1 MQILLGDCLERLK
14 ELADNSVD
22 SIVTD
27 PPAGISFM
35 GQDWDGSKG
44 GRDNWIAWMQSI
56 AAECLRVVK
65 PGGHAIVWAL
75 PRTSHWTA
83 TAWENAG
90 FEMRDSIVHIFG
102 SGFPKSLNLGKAID
116 KLQGN
121 EREVVGINPNHRGD
135 SQKTNKYTKN
145 LGQNPN
151 IDKGTSP
158 LEGWGTGLKPAH
170 ENWLLL
176 RKPIDKGL
184 SIAANVLK
192 HGTGGLNIDG
202 CRVPLNNEKAPT
214 GSGNP
219 GKGIV
224 KFMNSI
230 GNGGNETSPL
240 GRHPANLIIDGS
252 EEVVSLFP
260 VTGKASGKVDRSPSS
275 SKPQVNFLQGSIL
288 PKRGASHDDN
298 GGSAARFFYCTKA
311 SKADRNEGLEGFP
324 LSAPPASARSIPA
337 EGRQSALGEP
347 RQNAHPTVKN
357 TNLMSYLCRLITPPN
372 GIVLDP
378 FMGSG
383 STGKAAI
390 LEGFD
395 FIGIEQNAE
404 FFEIAQARITYAQ
417 QELELTI

>member
-44 GRDNWIAWMQSI
+44 GRDSWIAWMQSI

-90 FEMRDSIVHIFG
+90 FEMRDSIVHIF
-102 SGFPKSLNLGKAID
+102 STGFPKSLAIGKAID

-121 EREVVGINPNHRGD
+121 EREDLGENKFAHLNGKENKTCYGKASRPND
-135 SQKTNKYTKN
+135 T
-145 LGQNPN
+145 
-151 IDKGTSP
+151 KGTSP
-158 LEGWGTGLKPAH
+158 YEGWGTNLKPAH

-184 SIAANVLK
+184 SIASNVLK
-192 HGTGGLNIDG
+192 HGTGGINIDG
-202 CRVPLNNEKAPT
+202 CRVPTEDKL
-214 GSGNP
+214 
-219 GKGIV
+219 
-224 KFMNSI
+224 SI
-230 GNGGNETSPL
+230 GSNSGGFCGLKGEQYGQCAG
-240 GRHPANLIIDGS
+240 GRFPANLIHDGS
-252 EEVVSLFP
+252 EEVLAIFP
-260 VTGKASGKVDRSPSS
+260 VTGKSSGRSDLSCNKANSNIP
-275 SKPQVNFLQGSIL
+275 FLAN
-288 PKRGASHDDN
+288 PHKRGAAHADD

-311 SKADRNEGLEGFP
+311 SKADRDEGVAGVGALRDQGR
-324 LSAPPASARSIPA
+324 AS
-337 EGRQSALGEP
+337 QP
-347 RQNAHPTVKN
+347 RLNTHPTVKN
-357 TNLMSYLCRLITPPN
+357 TRLMSYLCRLVTPPN

-390 LEGFD
+390 LEGFE

-404 FFEIAQARITYAQ
+404 FFEIAQARITHAE